1 MDLRV
6 VPVHLSGFSNYTEV
20 PSTYIHACHI
30 RPLALAT
37 GTVISWVHFIARRK
51 SKSLEESS
59 SLWNDC
65 QSWQNVSNNLLWN
78 KQQMEHTISGSHSS
92 FVSSIPHL
100 CGVKRSAE
108 SPLQNTKEKAGDI
121 ASWRGKGDQYK
132 AETGSRCRRGQDSA
146 RVTVRVRGWEV
157 TVVIISCS
165 C

>member
-1 MDLRV
+1 
-6 VPVHLSGFSNYTEV
+6 
-20 PSTYIHACHI
+20 
-30 RPLALAT
+30 
-37 GTVISWVHFIARRK
+37 
-51 SKSLEESS
+51 
-59 SLWNDC
+59 
-65 QSWQNVSNNLLWN
+65 
-78 KQQMEHTISGSHSS
+78 MEHTVSGSHSS

-108 SPLQNTKEKAGDI
+108 SPLQNTNEKAGDI

-132 AETGSRCRRGQDSA
+132 AETGSRGRRGQDSA